1 MLFRHLFALV
11 LLIASVSAFAAEE
24 EEEESSPWTARV
36 YLGYLATTG
45 NTETSS
51 LNTGFE
57 VGYTAGNWAHK
68 LDAQAIN
75 SSENNVKTAESYDAG
90 WKSERNFSEKDFLF
104 GQIRGRKTRFGAYET
119 QISAVLGYGRRLI
132 DNEVHRLN
140 GELGVGTRESTLQNG
155 LDDRETI
162 LSAGIDYKWQFSETA
177 NFTQVFAIEH
187 GDLNTYYQ
195 SDTAVT
201 ARLMG
206 NLALVASYTIKK
218 NSDVPPLTEKRD
230 SYTALSLEYLF

>member
-11 LLIASVSAFAAEE
+11 LFFASVSAFAAEE
-24 EEEESSPWTARV
+24 EEEASSPWAARV

-68 LDAQAIN
+68 LDAQVIN
-75 SSENNVKTAESYDAG
+75 SSENKLTTAESYDAG

-104 GQIRGRKTRFGAYET
+104 GQVRGRKTRFGAYET
-119 QISAVLGYGRRLI
+119 QISAVVGYGRRLI

-140 GELGVGTRESTLQNG
+140 GELGVGTRESTLQSG

-187 GDLNTYYQ
+187 GDSNTYYQ

-201 ARLMG
+201 AQLMG

-218 NSDVPPLTEKRD
+218 NSNVPPLTEKRD
-230 SYTALSLEYLF
+230 SYTALSLEYIF